1 MRKTKIICTLGPAS
15 EDSEIIRQMI
25 EAGTDVFRLNM
36 SHAKHEWVRDIVPR
50 VRAIARELN
59 RDVALLLDTQGPAI
73 RTGVLPNDL
82 PLAVGDVLEITVRGA
97 KASEPNSITV
107 NYDGLIDDVSVGD
120 VVLLD
125 NGLMQVRVLAKADN
139 RIRSAVLT
147 AGTLGSRRHINLP
160 GVHVNLPALTE
171 KDLADVALGAEL
183 DVDFV
188 ALSFARKKA
197 DLEELRQVLKTHGST
212 AAVVAKIESQSAV
225 RDLDDMIGAADV
237 ILIARGDLGI
247 ECPMEELPIIQRRI
261 VKRCLRL
268 GKPVIVATQML
279 ESMVNNPVPTRAEIT
294 DVANAVFEQAD
305 AIMLTGETTSGR
317 YPVRCVEVL
326 NRVALRIERSGGAGY
341 GKEALLEDARQKTVA
356 SAVALADSLARAK
369 ILVFTRHGT
378 MARYVSN
385 LRPEHAPIFAVTSS
399 EQVYRQLAIC
409 WGTFPIRIDFTE
421 DPNAT
426 IEAAEK
432 YLRDAKLIAPND
444 NLVIISDVRAGPG
457 AGGLR
462 ASANRRGARLTS

>member
-36 SHAKHEWVRDIVPR
+36 SHAKHDWVRDIVPR
-50 VRAIARELN
+50 VRALAQQQD

-73 RTGVLPNDL
+73 RTGVLTKDL

-97 KASEPNSITV
+97 RSTEPKSITV
-107 NYDGLIDDVSVGD
+107 NYDDLIDDVSVGN
-120 VVLLD
+120 VVLVD
-125 NGLMQVRVLAKADN
+125 NGVMQLRVLAKKDN
-139 RIRSAVLT
+139 RIRCAVLT

-171 KDLADVALGAEL
+171 KDLADITLGTEL
-183 DVDFV
+183 GVDFV
-188 ALSFARKKA
+188 ALSFARKKG
-197 DLEELRQVLKTHGST
+197 DLDELRRFLKKLKST
-212 AAVVAKIESQSAV
+212 AWVVAKIEDQGAV
-225 RDLDDMIGAADV
+225 KQIDDMIRAADAIMV
-237 ILIARGDLGI
+237 ARGDLGI

-268 GKPVIVATQML
+268 GKPVVVATHML
-279 ESMVNNPVPTRAEIT
+279 ESMITNPVPTRAEIT

-317 YPVRCVEVL
+317 YPVECVHVL
-326 NRVALRIERSGGAGY
+326 NRVALRTERSGGAGY
-341 GKEALLEDARQKTVA
+341 GKEALLEDPRQKIVA
-356 SAVALADSLARAK
+356 AAVSLANSITRSK
-369 ILVFTRHGT
+369 IVVFTRHGT

-399 EQVYRQLAIC
+399 AQVYRQLALC

-426 IEAAEK
+426 IEAAEN
-432 YLRDAKLIAPND
+432 YLRAAKLVAPND
-444 NLVIISDVRAGPG
+444 NLVIISDVRAGQ
-457 AGGLR
+457 ALVDCVQMR
-462 ASANRRGARLTS
+462 QVSARD